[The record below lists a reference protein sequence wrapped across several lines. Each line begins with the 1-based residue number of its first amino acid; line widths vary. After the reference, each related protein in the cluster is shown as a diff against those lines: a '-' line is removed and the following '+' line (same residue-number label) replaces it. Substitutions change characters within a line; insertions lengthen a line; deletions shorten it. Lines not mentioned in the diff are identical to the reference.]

1 MKILNK
7 IHPGPTFSDIILLA
21 VRLCVGASM
30 ITHGWPKLMK
40 LFGDEAINFP
50 DPLGVGMIASLVLT
64 VFAEVICSVFIALG
78 LWTRAFA
85 IPLFI
90 TMLVAVLIVHS
101 GDTFSDREGAIQYT
115 LVYALLFVSGG
126 GKFSLDRL
134 SKID

>member
-1 MKILNK
+1 MKILNRL
-7 IHPGPTFSDIILLA
+7 HPGPAFSDIILLF
-21 VRLCVGASM
+21 VRLSVGASM
-30 ITHGWPKLMK
+30 ITHGWPKMMK
-40 LFGDEAINFP
+40 LMGDAPIAFP
-50 DPLGVGMIASLVLT
+50 DPLQIGMTASLILT

-101 GDTFSDREGAIQYT
+101 GDSFSDREGAIQYT

-126 GKFSLDRL
+126 GKYSLDRL
-134 SKID
+134 FKMN